1 MVENQ
6 PKKHKHMKTQEKNTQ
21 KCRVVR
27 SNRRLLNRDDTGVFG
42 RNRGRKKN
50 KKKKIL
56 QNKTNTQNIH
66 GKDSDGTQ
74 YHNRLINK

>member
-42 RNRGRKKN
+42 RNRGRKKTRR
-50 KKKKIL
+50 KKSYKTKQTHKTYTERIL
-56 QNKTNTQNIH
+56 MEPSIIT
-66 GKDSDGTQ
+66 D
-74 YHNRLINK
+74 